1 MGGAVLEEV
10 KVNWVA
16 SDPRFEEPNN
26 KIVEEDCE
34 RYNRKKTNTG
44 ALL

>member
-1 MGGAVLEEV
+1 MIIWWGGAVLEEG
-10 KVNWVA
+10 VNWVA

-34 RYNRKKTNTG
+34 RYNINKG
-44 ALL
+44 IH